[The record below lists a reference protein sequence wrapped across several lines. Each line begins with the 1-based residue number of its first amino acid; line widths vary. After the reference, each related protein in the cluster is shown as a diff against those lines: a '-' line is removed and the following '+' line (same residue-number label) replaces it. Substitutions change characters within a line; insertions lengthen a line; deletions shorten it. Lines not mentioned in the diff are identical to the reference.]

1 VGEIIALDGRAHS
14 PVLREKFADWL
25 STPDAL
31 RDPPEQ
37 REFARQN
44 GISAVTLWRW
54 RQDDRF
60 MALVRGKIR
69 ARFADRL
76 PNVVEAMVTKAE
88 QGDVKA
94 AELVLRHVGQ
104 LWFFAGAE
112 DAGEDRA
119 DLAETLIQSVTRSDF
134 GRIALAH
141 YRAVEAQ
148 RRAIDAEAQVVE
160 EADEQ
165 PVSEEQEEQEDNG
178 DEQ

>member
-1 VGEIIALDGRAHS
+1 MGEIIALDGRAHS

-37 REFARQN
+37 KGFARQN

-54 RQDDRF
+54 RNDDKF
-60 MALVRGKIR
+60 MTLVRGKIR

-112 DAGEDRA
+112 DAGEDRG
-119 DLAETLIQSVTRSDF
+119 DLAQALIAAVTASDF
-134 GRIALAH
+134 GRLAMSH
-141 YRAVEAQ
+141 FEAVQRQ
-148 RRAIDAEAQVVE
+148 RRAVDAEARPVE
-160 EADEQ
+160 EGEIV
-165 PVSEEQEEQEDNG
+165 PESEAQDAQGGNG